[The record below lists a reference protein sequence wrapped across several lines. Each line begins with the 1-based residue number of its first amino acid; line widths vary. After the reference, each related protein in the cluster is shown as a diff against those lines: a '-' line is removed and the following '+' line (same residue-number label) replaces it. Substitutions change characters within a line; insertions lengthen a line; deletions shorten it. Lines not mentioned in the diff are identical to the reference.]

1 MTFWPTELDLQTA
14 AALSMAAASLCG
26 LLFYYLFFFLRP
38 GIQKKK
44 TPGDDMQWPAVS
56 VVICARNEEHNIM
69 ENLPRI
75 LEQDYPQFEVV
86 VVNDDSWDQ
95 TGDELSNFQQVY
107 GHLKV
112 VTVEEHVQRRPGK
125 KFPLTLGIKKASHEL
140 LIFTDADCLPESNQ
154 WLRHMVAGFQNGK
167 EVVLG
172 LSPAKPAKGLVN
184 ALVRFETMLTAM
196 FYAGFALAGFPYM
209 GVGRNLSYTR
219 SAYDAVGGFKKHYH
233 IMSGDDD
240 LLVRDIAQKK
250 NTAVVVH
257 PDALMWTSGPE
268 SWLRWWRQKRRHYS
282 TASHYRWGSRLML
295 GLYPLLLTTWLVVV
309 IYLFTYENTL
319 YIASTLL
326 ATKVMA
332 QLVIFRLS
340 FRVLKDKYIW
350 AWSPL
355 LEVLLLANQ
364 LALLVAGLFS
374 KQKKWK

>member
-14 AALSMAAASLCG
+14 AALLLAIASLCG
-26 LLFYYLFFFLRP
+26 LFFYYLFFFLRP
-38 GIQKKK
+38 GIQKRM
-44 TPGDDMQWPAVS
+44 TPADRMDWPAVS
-56 VVICARNEEHNIM
+56 VVICAHNEEQNIIA
-69 ENLPRI
+69 NLPRI

-95 TGDELSNFQQVY
+95 TGDELLNFQQVY
-107 GHLKV
+107 SHLKV

-140 LIFTDADCLPESNQ
+140 LIFTDADCVPESNQ
-154 WLRHMVAGFQNGK
+154 WLRHMAAGFQSGK

-172 LSPAKPAKGLVN
+172 MSPAKPAKGLVN
-184 ALVRFETMLTAM
+184 ALVRFETLLTAM
-196 FYAGFALAGFPYM
+196 FYSGFALAGFPYM
-209 GVGRNLSYTR
+209 GVGRNLGYTR
-219 SAYDAVGGFKKHYH
+219 SAYDVVGGFKKHYH

-240 LLVRDIAQKK
+240 LLVRDIARKK
-250 NTAVVVH
+250 NTAVIVH
-257 PDALMWTSGPE
+257 PDALMWTSGPD

-282 TASHYRWGSRLML
+282 TATHYRWGSRLML
-295 GLYPLLLTTWLVVV
+295 GLYPLFLTTWLVAV
-309 IYLFTYENTL
+309 IYLFTCENTQ
-319 YIASTLL
+319 YIASVLL
-326 ATKVMA
+326 ATKVMT

-355 LEVLLLANQ
+355 LEVVLLANQ
-364 LALLVAGLFS
+364 FALLVAALFS